1 MDPIKKVLMHITDK
15 MENSCVLGAIRQ
27 GMIMMIPLLVVGYLS
42 AMLVNLPISAYQET
56 MRKSL

>member
-27 GMIMMIPLLVVGYLS
+27 GMIMSRCRI
-42 AMLVNLPISAYQET
+42 
-56 MRKSL
+56 R